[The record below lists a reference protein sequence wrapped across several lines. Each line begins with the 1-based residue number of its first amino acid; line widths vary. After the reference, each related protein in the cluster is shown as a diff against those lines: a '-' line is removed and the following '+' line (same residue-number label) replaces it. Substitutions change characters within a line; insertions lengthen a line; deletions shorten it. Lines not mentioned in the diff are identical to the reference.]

1 MAGHDSVCKER
12 TTGRR
17 AADPDGKGD
26 TAGLADRIAEWI
38 AGEVREAGRKGVVVG
53 LSGGIDSGVTAAL
66 SRRALG
72 DRVLGLIMPCESARQ
87 DEEDATLV
95 AIELGIA
102 TVTVRLDE
110 AFRALREVLP
120 PGDALTVANLKPRLR
135 MATLYYHANML
146 SYLVAGTG
154 NRTELMVGYYTKYGD
169 GGADIL
175 PIGGIYKTHVRTL
188 AQELGLPKR
197 IIGKPPSA
205 GLWEGQTD
213 EGELG
218 ITYPELDRALQA
230 LDTGRIESVP
240 ADRMAW
246 VRDMVARSAHKRA
259 GPSVL
264 EAAE

>member
-1 MAGHDSVCKER
+1 MMGLCETLADWIAQEVKAA
-12 TTGRR
+12 GRR
-17 AADPDGKGD
+17 GA
-26 TAGLADRIAEWI
+26 
-38 AGEVREAGRKGVVVG
+38 VVG
-53 LSGGIDSGVTAAL
+53 LSGGIDSAVTAAL
-66 SRRALG
+66 CKKALG
-72 DRVLGLIMPCESARQ
+72 ESVLGVAMPCESARR

-95 AIELGIA
+95 AVKLDIPV
-102 TVTVRLDE
+102 VTVRLDTV
-110 AFRALREVLP
+110 FGALRQALP
-120 PGDALTVANLKPRLR
+120 PGPDLARANLKPRLR
-135 MATLYYHANML
+135 MAVLYYHANML

-175 PIGGIYKTHVRTL
+175 PVGGLYKTEVRTL
-188 AQELGLPKR
+188 ARELGLPER
-197 IIGKPPSA
+197 IVAKPPSA

-230 LDTGRIESVP
+230 LDTGRTESVP

-259 GPSVL
+259 GPRAF
-264 EAAE
+264 EAVT

>member
-1 MAGHDSVCKER
+1 MAGHDSVCEER

-17 AADPDGKGD
+17 AVDPDGKGE
-26 TAGLADRIAEWI
+26 TAGLADRVAEWI
-38 AGEVREAGRKGVVVG
+38 ASQIREAGRKGVVVG
-53 LSGGIDSGVTAAL
+53 LSGGIDSAVTAAL
-66 SRRALG
+66 SKMALG

-95 AIELGIA
+95 AVGLGLT

-120 PGDALTVANLKPRLR
+120 PGDALPVANLKPRLR
-135 MATLYYHANML
+135 MAVLYYHANML

-154 NRTELMVGYYTKYGD
+154 NRTELMVGYYTKFGD

-175 PIGGIYKTHVRTL
+175 PIGGLYKTEVRTL

-197 IIGKPPSA
+197 IIEKPPSA

-230 LDTGRIESVP
+230 LDSGRTESVP
-240 ADRMAW
+240 PGKLTK
-246 VRDMVARSAHKRA
+246 VHEMVARSAHKRSGA
-259 GPSVL
+259 RVF
-264 EAAE
+264 EAVI